1 MVLIKFEMAVLV
13 PGGSDASIGGG
24 FRSSYPEVQRN
35 KHGAT
40 AHDVN
45 SSILPVSGIALPT

>member
-24 FRSSYPEVQRN
+24 FRSSYPVVQRN